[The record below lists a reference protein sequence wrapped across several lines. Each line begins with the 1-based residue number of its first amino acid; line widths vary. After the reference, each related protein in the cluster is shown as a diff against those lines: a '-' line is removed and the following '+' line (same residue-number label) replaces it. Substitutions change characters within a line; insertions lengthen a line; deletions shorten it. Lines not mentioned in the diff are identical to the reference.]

1 MPSTSCRN
9 HGNPR
14 LKKCFSELYAYL
26 WACAYVSVCCVF
38 VIVYPSSWTL
48 LAYPQWDSRWAEAC
62 YSVTCAGFEA
72 TGCLGEGWQSLQPFL
87 FPSVTFSVCFIT
99 IPRSFTFKK
108 MCVLDLIWFLIN
120 VTAWLSK
127 KTSFLNHFPSITN
140 PWIHSR
146 SVSCAPLTLH
156 PCAAS
161 LKTNYNLIMWQD
173 LSFLF
178 NLSNNLLSWKF

>member
-1 MPSTSCRN
+1 MCVCVSVLCVCDCIPLFLNTSCISPM
-9 HGNPR
+9 GQQ
-14 LKKCFSELYAYL
+14 
-26 WACAYVSVCCVF
+26 VSRSLLQCHLCWF
-38 VIVYPSSWTL
+38 WSDWLPWRGLTVIT
-48 LAYPQWDSRWAEAC
+48 
-62 YSVTCAGFEA
+62 
-72 TGCLGEGWQSLQPFL
+72 
-87 FPSVTFSVCFIT
+87 TFSLPFCYLSVYFII

-146 SVSCAPLTLH
+146 SVSCAPLTSH